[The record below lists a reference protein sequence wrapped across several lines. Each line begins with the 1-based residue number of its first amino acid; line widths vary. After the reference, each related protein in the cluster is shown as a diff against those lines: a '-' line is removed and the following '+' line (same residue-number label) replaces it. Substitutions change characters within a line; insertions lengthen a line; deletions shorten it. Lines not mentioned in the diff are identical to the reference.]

1 MKTVDNYLTN
11 NSAYIAPFGRL
22 LITFMFIMSGFS
34 KMSNYSNTTAW
45 MEMLGISG
53 ALLPIVIS
61 LEIFGG
67 IAILIGWQVRVIS
80 LLLAGFCVLTAVVF
94 HSDFADQN
102 QMTQFMK
109 NITIAGGFVFLIA
122 HGAGNFSLDNR
133 KLD

>member
-1 MKTVDNYLTN
+1 
-11 NSAYIAPFGRL
+11 
-22 LITFMFIMSGFS
+22 
-34 KMSNYSNTTAW
+34 MSNYSNTTAW